1 MAKHGLG
8 FGFKV
13 AFSLLLSTTLLTLTS
28 FRIDYVVFA
37 QTPQSFDKVVRAKH
51 KRFIEYQQD
60 FLHFGQSGLGTDE
73 YQYAMDLE
81 KVAEETGQNL
91 AATDTLLEI
100 YGDLSCEEDR
110 ARVGPVIEKDLGYYS
125 KLTDPSI
132 EGANLI
138 IAHTQKPG
146 VAAEAT
152 RMRDDLREVKS
163 VFDSIKLR

>member
-1 MAKHGLG
+1 MATHGLG

-13 AFSLLLSTTLLTLTS
+13 TCSLLLLAMLLTSAS
-28 FRIDYVVFA
+28 FRSGYGVSA
-37 QTPQSFDKVVRAKH
+37 QTQQSFDKVVRTKH
-51 KRFIEYQQD
+51 KHFIEYQQD

-73 YQYAMDLE
+73 YQNAMDLE

-91 AATDTLLEI
+91 AAVDTLLEI

-110 ARVGPVIEKDLGYYS
+110 TSVRPVIEKDLSYYS
-125 KLTDPSI
+125 KLTEPSI